1 MRIVLIICRILVGS
15 LFVVSGLIKSNDV
28 MGFMYK
34 LEEYFEPG
42 ALNLEWLMPVALPLA
57 IFIVIGEVL
66 LGVALLVGAL
76 PKLTSTLTLIMMLF
90 FTWLT
95 YYTDTCDPNGTVMVE
110 NAQGVVEEIANQC
123 VLECGC
129 FGNAI
134 PLTPRESF
142 YKDLFLL
149 IFVIPIFIGAWMGRV
164 RLNTTKE
171 AIFIYTFSIL
181 ITSLF
186 AMMMLD
192 WMFPVIFLTLCL
204 IIAGVIQ
211 KRITGKKQEWLMAAG
226 VLVIAGF
233 FQYSTLYHLPMKDY
247 RPYAVGESIRE
258 NMKDADEL
266 NENLAPGEE
275 PYQAPEYAT
284 EYTFVNVK
292 TKEDT
297 VVMSND
303 WLEIQG
309 TEWFKNTYEIAE
321 NGYDGASV
329 LVKDGY
335 NPLIQDFEVMDYQ
348 GDDYT
353 YEIVGNEGY
362 TFLHIS
368 KDLNTAHTCPQ
379 EALNALAKKAEANGH
394 AFYALTSAS
403 YEEAEEYRHEYQA
416 AYPFLVCD
424 QTELKIVVRSNPG
437 LILIH
442 DGVVLGK
449 WAASDI
455 PAYED
460 LNELI
465 K

>member
-15 LFVVSGLIKSNDV
+15 LFVVSGLIKSNYV
-28 MGFMYK
+28 LGFMYK

-42 ALNLEWLMPVALPLA
+42 ALNLEWLIPFALPLG
-57 IFIVIGEVL
+57 IFIVVGEVL

-76 PKLTSTLTLIMMLF
+76 PKLTSTMTLIIMLF

-95 YYTDTCDPNGTVMVE
+95 FYTDTCDPNGTVMVE
-110 NAQGVVEEIANQC
+110 NAEGVTEEIANQC
-123 VLECGC
+123 VLACGC

-134 PLTPRESF
+134 PLTPKESF

-149 IFVIPIFIGAWMGRV
+149 VFVIPIFIGAWAGRI
-164 RLNTTKE
+164 RLNSPKE
-171 AIFIYTFSIL
+171 AVIIYTFSIL

-186 AMMMLD
+186 SMMMLD
-192 WMFPVIFLTLCL
+192 WMFPVIFLTGCL
-204 IIAGVIQ
+204 IVASFIQ
-211 KRITGKKQEWLMAAG
+211 KRVEGKYKEWIMALG
-226 VLVIAGF
+226 ILLIAGF
-233 FQYSTLYHLPMKDY
+233 FQYWTIYHLPLKDY
-247 RPYAVGESIRE
+247 RPYAIGQSIRD

-266 NENLAPGEE
+266 NDDLAPGQE
-275 PYQAPEYAT
+275 PFVAPEYAT
-284 EYTFVNVK
+284 EYTFVNVN
-292 TKEDT
+292 TKKDT

-303 WLEIQG
+303 WLKVQG
-309 TEWFKNTYEIAE
+309 SDWFKNTYEIAE
-321 NGYDGASV
+321 DGYDGESV
-329 LVKDGY
+329 LIQDGY
-335 NPLIQDFEVMDYQ
+335 NPLILDFEVMSYE

-353 YEIVGNEGY
+353 YEIVGSEGY

-368 KDLNTAHTCPQ
+368 KDMSTAHTCPQ
-379 EALNALAKKAEANGH
+379 ESLNALAKEAESNGH
-394 AFYALTSAS
+394 AFFALTSAS

>member
-28 MGFMYK
+28 LGFMYK

-57 IFIVIGEVL
+57 IFIVVGEVL

-110 NAQGVVEEIANQC
+110 NAQGVMEEISNQC

-149 IFVIPIFIGAWMGRV
+149 IFVIPIFIGAWMGRI

-171 AIFIYTFSIL
+171 AVFIYTFSIL
-181 ITSLF
+181 ITALF

-192 WMFPVIFLTLCL
+192 WIFPVLFLTLCL
-204 IIAGVIQ
+204 IVAGVIQ

-247 RPYAVGESIRE
+247 RPYAIGESIRE
-258 NMKDADEL
+258 NMKDAEEL

-284 EYTFVNVK
+284 KYTFVNVN

-379 EALNALAKKAEANGH
+379 EALNELAKNAEANGH

-437 LILIH
+437 LILIY
-442 DGVVLGK
+442 DGVVIGK

>member
-76 PKLTSTLTLIMMLF
+76 PKLTTTLTLIMMLF

-95 YYTDTCDPNGTVMVE
+95 YYTDNCDPNGTVMVE
-110 NAQGVVEEIANQC
+110 NAQGVMEEIANQC

-171 AIFIYTFSIL
+171 AIFVYTFSIL

-204 IIAGVIQ
+204 IVSGVIQ

-247 RPYAVGESIRE
+247 RPYAIGESIRE

-266 NENLAPGEE
+266 NESLALGEE

-335 NPLIQDFEVMDYQ
+335 NPLIQDFEVMDYE
-348 GDDYT
+348 GEDYT

-379 EALNALAKKAEANGH
+379 EALNELAKKAEANGH

-460 LNELI
+460 MNELI

>member
-66 LGVALLVGAL
+66 LGIALLVGAL

-110 NAQGVVEEIANQC
+110 NAHGVMEEISNQC

-149 IFVIPIFIGAWMGRV
+149 IFVIPIFIGAWIGRI

-171 AIFIYTFSIL
+171 AIIIYTFSIL
-181 ITSLF
+181 ITALF

-192 WMFPVIFLTLCL
+192 WMFPVIFITLCL
-204 IIAGVIQ
+204 LIASFIQ
-211 KRITGKKQEWLMAAG
+211 RRVEGKKTEWLMAGG
-226 VLVIAGF
+226 VLIVAGI
-233 FQYSTLYHLPMKDY
+233 FQYFTLYHLPMKDY
-247 RPYAVGESIRE
+247 RPYAIGQSIRE
-258 NMKDADEL
+258 NMKDADDL
-266 NENLAPGEE
+266 NETLPAGQE
-275 PYQAPEYAT
+275 PFVAPEYAT
-284 EYTFVNVK
+284 KYTFVNVK

-297 VVMSND
+297 VVMSNE
-303 WLEIQG
+303 WLQIQG

-321 NGYDGASV
+321 NGYDGESV

-335 NPLIQDFEVMDYQ
+335 NPLIQDFEVMSYE

-379 EALNALAKKAEANGH
+379 EALNELAKQAEANGH

-455 PAYED
+455 PTYED